1 MKLSSSEQFSLF
13 VLLLAVIL
21 FSSATTLC
29 TQSHSTTGQEK
40 KVCPISPQ
48 TFSCEELH
56 GNGGGMI
63 TVYYQKFP
71 CLQSEESSAAACKNF
86 NCSSYECAS
95 SGDVIIQD
103 CLLSSEEIKNF
114 QCINS
119 SDASQLWCVRSQTD
133 SGKARMFWDF
143 SIVFFVLSLFGCA
156 YYFGLR
162 CINFFS
168 EK

>member
-1 MKLSSSEQFSLF
+1 MFFLIRLSFFFLFFFFSFFFFLCSFFLFSFFLFSLF
-13 VLLLAVIL
+13 PFFPLSVFPSFLLS
-21 FSSATTLC
+21 F
-29 TQSHSTTGQEK
+29 
-40 KVCPISPQ
+40 
-48 TFSCEELH
+48 
-56 GNGGGMI
+56 
-63 TVYYQKFP
+63 FP
-71 CLQSEESSAAACKNF
+71 SF
-86 NCSSYECAS
+86 VFFCSSYECAS